1 MFLKHSRTYFRL
13 KDKQDEY
20 CLETRFIPGC
30 GILYNI
36 IAQPRSLANVYPLMS
51 GADSERV
58 REEVLGVGGPGDG
71 VEG

>member
-36 IAQPRSLANVYPLMS
+36 IAQPRSLANPLMS
-51 GADSERV
+51 GADSGFGR
-58 REEVLGVGGPGDG
+58 RGVGGGG
-71 VEG
+71 GEVGLRVL